1 MKYIL
6 TISFLIVSITV
17 KAQLFD
23 VDTLLFNG
31 SVDKR
36 INIVILGDGYT
47 EAQMPNFI
55 NDGKTALDYMFKTS
69 PYQEYKN
76 YFNVFIIKVPSIETG
91 ITHPAT
97 ATDVT
102 EPVFPKATINSYFG
116 CTFDYSN
123 IHRLVVPTKVSAI
136 TTVLANNFPVYDHVL
151 MVANTTQYGGSGGT
165 YATYTVNTSA
175 LEIAMH
181 EIGHS
186 FSGLSDEYYAGD
198 IYARETYNMT
208 KETSSSSLRWKNWL
222 GINNVGIFQH
232 TGTGNAALWYKP
244 HQNCKMQSLGNP
256 YCSVC
261 KERIVER
268 IHGLTNPINR
278 YFPANVSPI
287 VSNGNTLTFTTDLL
301 KPLPNTLKTTWLLN
315 NTVLA
320 TKVDSLNIGSNNLIV
335 GSNKLNFRVVDT
347 TTLSKD
353 EVHKTAHIYNV
364 LWTIDK
370 TASTST
376 YQLDNEVKVTV
387 SPNPTSDLVAINFSL
402 LKSTVVNISIYNQQ
416 GKVVKTVLNSKK
428 SEGLHNEIIDVSH
441 LANNLYF
448 IQIRVD
454 NQVITDKIQIIR

>member
-6 TISFLIVSITV
+6 SILFLIASITT

-23 VDTLLFNG
+23 VDTLLYNG
-31 SVDKR
+31 SIDKR

-47 EAQMPNFI
+47 EAQMPSFI
-55 NDGKTALDYMFKTS
+55 NDGKTAVDYMFKTS
-69 PYQEYKN
+69 PFQEYKE

-91 ITHPAT
+91 VTHPAT

-102 EPVFPKATINSYFG
+102 EPAFPKATVNSYFG
-116 CTFDYSN
+116 STFDYGN
-123 IHRLVVPTKVSAI
+123 IHRLVEPTKIAAI
-136 TTVLANNFPVYDHVL
+136 ISVLANNFPIYDQVL
-151 MVANTTQYGGSGGT
+151 MVVNTPQYGGSGGK
-165 YATYTVNTSA
+165 YATYTVNASA

-186 FSGLSDEYYAGD
+186 FSGLADEYYVGD
-198 IYARETYNMT
+198 IYAREAYNMT
-208 KETSSSSLRWKNWL
+208 KETSSSLLRWKNWL
-222 GINNVGIFQH
+222 GISNVGIFPH

-256 YCSVC
+256 YCAVC

-268 IHGLTNPINR
+268 IHGLINPINS
-278 YFPANVSPI
+278 YFPANASPI
-287 VSNGNTLTFTTDLL
+287 MTNGNTLTFTTDLL

-320 TKVDSLNIGSNNLIV
+320 TKVDAFNIGSNSLIV

-376 YQLDNEVKVTV
+376 YQLDNEVKVSI
-387 SPNPTSDLVAINFSL
+387 SPNPTSDVVAIDFSL

-416 GKVVKTVLNSKK
+416 GKIVKTVLNRKK
-428 SEGLHNEIIDVSH
+428 NEGRHNEIIDVSH
-441 LANNLYF
+441 LANDLYF